1 MASPE
6 TPTITVPP
14 ARVIDP
20 RRSRR
25 WGLIVAGAGV
35 VLLLMVRGLLVQ
47 AFYIPS
53 GSMEP
58 TLAPSDRIL
67 VNKIGVASSMKR
79 GDLVVFDG
87 TRTFAPHSAVG
98 DSAVGDSAVGDS
110 AVGDSVVGAEQPSA
124 LGTVMAAVASM
135 LSIQTD
141 QSDYV
146 KRVVGLPGDHVVCCD
161 ASGLITVNDVA
172 VHEQYLYP
180 GDPPSDLTFDVTV
193 PSERVWLMGDH
204 RSDSS
209 DSRAHLGDPGGGM
222 VRLNDVI
229 GRAAVVYWPPSRASI
244 LHAPASLDAIPAN
257 VTGESRQ

>member
-1 MASPE
+1 MSPRNQMASPE

-14 ARVIDP
+14 ARVIHP
-20 RRSRR
+20 QRSRR
-25 WGLIVAGAGV
+25 RGLIVAAVGV
-35 VLLLMVRGLLVQ
+35 VLLLVVRGLLVQ

-58 TLAPSDRIL
+58 TLATGDRIL
-67 VNKIGVASSMKR
+67 VNKVGVASSLKR

-87 TRTFAPHSAVG
+87 TRTFAPSL
-98 DSAVGDSAVGDS
+98 
-110 AVGDSVVGAEQPSA
+110 GAGSEQPSA
-124 LGTVMAAVASM
+124 MGTVMGAMASM

-161 ASGLITVNDVA
+161 ASGLITVNDEA

-180 GDPPSDLTFDVTV
+180 GDVPSDLTFDVTV

-229 GRAAVVYWPPSRASI
+229 GRAVVVYWPPSRAGI
-244 LHAPASLDAIPAN
+244 LRAPTSLDGIPAN
-257 VTGESRQ
+257 ATGGSHT

>member
-1 MASPE
+1 MSPRYQMASPE
-6 TPTITVPP
+6 THTITVPP

-20 RRSRR
+20 QRSRR
-25 WGLIVAGAGV
+25 RGLIVAGAGV
-35 VLLLMVRGLLVQ
+35 VLLLMIRGLLVQ

-53 GSMEP
+53 GSMQP
-58 TLAPSDRIL
+58 TLEPNDRIL
-67 VNKIGVASSMKR
+67 VNKIGVASSMER

-87 TRTFAPHSAVG
+87 TRTFAPSA
-98 DSAVGDSAVGDS
+98 
-110 AVGDSVVGAEQPSA
+110 GAGSEPPSA
-124 LGTVMAAVASM
+124 MGTVMGAMASM

-161 ASGLITVNDVA
+161 AKGLVTVNDVA

-180 GDPPSDLTFDVTV
+180 GDQPSDLTFDVTV

-229 GRAAVVYWPPSRASI
+229 GRAAVVYWPPSRAG
-244 LHAPASLDAIPAN
+244 LLRAPAALDGIPVN
-257 VTGESRQ
+257 VEEESHK